1 MVFIKDIDHYDRIL
15 FYDVQSQI
23 IKSYLYFEQYG
34 ITNEYRFFINIETT
48 EWSIDLWLVS

>member
-23 IKSYLYFEQYG
+23 IKSYLYFKHNG
-34 ITNEYRFFINIETT
+34 ITNE
-48 EWSIDLWLVS
+48 